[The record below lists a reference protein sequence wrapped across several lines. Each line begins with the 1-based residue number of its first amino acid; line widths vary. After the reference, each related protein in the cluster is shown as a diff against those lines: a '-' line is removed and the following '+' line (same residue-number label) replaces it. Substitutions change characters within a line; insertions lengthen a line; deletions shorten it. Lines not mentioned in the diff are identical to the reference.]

1 MHGRMDS
8 DDEESGD
15 AEKSD
20 EDVVNEVADAEPF
33 IESNLSSKVG
43 SDVVEVDPENDPI
56 RVVSRPVLH
65 SQNAASPAAA
75 AVPAPKK
82 NVKSMTLAERLLL
95 DKNVNDG
102 QRVEV
107 ICRTSFFDSF
117 HSHFLKTSTFLL
129 NSFAI
134 TSHAWIVHVN
144 DFLLSFAGPQWQQD
158 HDVHYFSR

>member
-15 AEKSD
+15 AEKSE
-20 EDVVNEVADAEPF
+20 EDVVNDVADAEPF

-43 SDVVEVDPENDPI
+43 SDAVEVDPENDPI
-56 RVVSRPVLH
+56 RVVSRRVLH
-65 SQNAASPAAA
+65 SKNAASPAAA

-95 DKNVNDG
+95 DKKVNDG

-107 ICRTSFFDSF
+107 ICRSSLFDSF
-117 HSHFLKTSTFLL
+117 PLSE
-129 NSFAI
+129 N
-134 TSHAWIVHVN
+134 VN
-144 DFLLSFAGPQWQQD
+144 IFVQVFCHHMPRIGCS
-158 HDVHYFSR
+158 SS